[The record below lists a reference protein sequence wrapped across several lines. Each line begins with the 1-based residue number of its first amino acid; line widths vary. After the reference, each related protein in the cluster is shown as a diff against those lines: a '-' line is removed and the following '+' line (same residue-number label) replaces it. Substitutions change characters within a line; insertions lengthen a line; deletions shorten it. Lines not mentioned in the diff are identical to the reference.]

1 MSDVRSRT
9 DHLEKLLGD
18 PWDGSNPTGFAAS
31 VAADERE
38 ETAAAAE
45 AALDEFG
52 ILAEFVPE
60 KLGGRFARAD
70 HMIELMR
77 SVYRRDPALG
87 LGHCAGQLLAG
98 VNVWTSGSPGQQDA
112 TAGLLLNGRKIACAF
127 HELAHGNDIGAA
139 EFAAE
144 AAPAG
149 HGLTLHG
156 RKETIANLDRADAL
170 VVLARTDPRGGPR
183 SRSQLL
189 LPADRLDPRHV
200 RFLPRY
206 RSVGMRGVR
215 LGGMEI
221 TGLPVGDD
229 VLLGNP
235 GTGVETAARAF
246 QLTRIALPAMST
258 GLLDSALRVTLHHT
272 RGRRLY
278 GKEAAAVPMVR
289 TTLAEAFTD
298 LLICEAFSRTAA
310 RALHL
315 TPEAGS
321 VHAPAVKYLVAGML
335 LDAMERLSQVM
346 GSEFYRRDGEHAVF
360 QKLAR
365 DVKPIGFGHIA
376 RAACLSALL
385 PQLPGLAARSC
396 RNPATAPAGLFTT
409 ETLLPALSLPGLR
422 MASGGRDRLAASL
435 ATALDED
442 LPAGLRPLVEE
453 HVRRLGA
460 LADAAA
466 ALRPRDLSISADV
479 AVRDLAAGYT
489 VALAAAACLGVYR
502 HAPTGDFLSRP
513 EWLAAALARLAG
525 FEEAAPVALPA
536 DVEGALV
543 EELLERDD
551 RRLSFGLT
559 AREYA

>member
-1 MSDVRSRT
+1 MNDVRSRT

-18 PWDGSNPTGFAAS
+18 PWDEASPTGFAAT

-38 ETAAAAE
+38 ETAPAAE

-87 LGHCAGQLLAG
+87 LGHCAGQLLAS
-98 VNVWTSGSPGQQDA
+98 VNVWTAGSPAQQA
-112 TAGLLLNGRKIACAF
+112 TAAELLLDGRKMACAF

-139 EFAAE
+139 EFAAD
-144 AAPAG
+144 PHPTG
-149 HGLTLHG
+149 TGLTLTG

-183 SRSQLL
+183 SRSQLF
-189 LPADRLDPRHV
+189 LPADRLDPGHV
-200 RFLPRY
+200 RFLPRF

-215 LGGMEI
+215 LGGMAVS
-221 TGLPVGDD
+221 GLPVDDD
-229 VLLGNP
+229 VLLGAP

-289 TTLAEAFTD
+289 STLAEAFTD
-298 LLICEAFSRTAA
+298 LLICEALSRAAA
-310 RALHL
+310 RGLHL
-315 TPEAGS
+315 CPESGS

-335 LDAMERLSQVM
+335 VDATERLSQVM
-346 GSEFYRRDGEHAVF
+346 GSEFYRRDGVHAVF

-396 RNPATAPAGLFTT
+396 RNPAEAPAGLFTT
-409 ETLLPALSLPGLR
+409 ETLLPALNLPGLR
-422 MASGGRDRLAASL
+422 MASGGRDRLLASL

-442 LPAGLRPLVEE
+442 LPATVRPLVEE
-453 HVRRLGA
+453 HVRRLA
-460 LADAAA
+460 ELADAAGE
-466 ALRPRDLSISADV
+466 LRPRDLSISAEV
-479 AVRDLAAGYT
+479 PVRDLAARYT

-513 EWLAAALARLAG
+513 QWLAAALARLAG
-525 FEEAAPVALPA
+525 FEQAAPVDLPA
-536 DVEGALV
+536 EVEGALI
-543 EELLERDD
+543 EELMDRDD
-551 RRLSFGLT
+551 QRLSFGLT
-559 AREYA
+559 GRPYA